1 VTLKSEILDQ
11 PTVLSRLLRESMGE
25 ARRIGGE
32 IGRRDFDFA
41 FLAAR
46 GSSDNAGLYA
56 KYLWGLHN
64 HLPVALAAP
73 SMFSLY
79 QSPPALTRALV
90 VGISQS
96 GQSPDIVG
104 VVQEGRRQG
113 APTLAVTDDPGSP
126 LAEAADFVL
135 FTDTGT
141 EKSIAATKT
150 YTAQLLA
157 IAMISVGLQ
166 GSSERLEELN
176 RVPELLTE
184 VLGTDE
190 LIEQAAAHYRDIQ
203 HCVVLGRGYDYATAH
218 EWSLKL
224 KELTYVLAAPYSSAD
239 FLHGP
244 VAILEK
250 GFPVLAVAPLGHV
263 YQDML
268 RLLKNLVDTR
278 AVKLLV
284 VSNADDALALAE
296 APLRIPLDL
305 PQWISPIVTAVPA
318 QLFSYHL
325 ARAKGLDVEHPR
337 GLQKVTRTW

>member
-1 VTLKSEILDQ
+1 MTLKSEILDQ
-11 PTVLSRLLRESMGE
+11 PAVLSRLLRESMGE

-32 IGRRDFDFA
+32 IGRRDIDFA

-79 QSPPALTRALV
+79 QSPPALKRALV

-126 LAEAADFVL
+126 LAEAAEFVL
-135 FTDTGT
+135 YTDTGN

-150 YTAQLLA
+150 YTAQLVA
-157 IAMISVGLQ
+157 IAMISIGLQ
-166 GSSERLEELN
+166 GSAERLEELH
-176 RVPELLTE
+176 RVPELITQ
-184 VLGTDE
+184 VLGTDG
-190 LIEQAAAHYRDIQ
+190 LIEQAAAHYRDMQ

-224 KELTYVLAAPYSSAD
+224 KELTYVVAAPYSSAD

-250 GFPVLAVAPLGHV
+250 GFPVLAVAPLGDA

-268 RLLKNLVDTR
+268 RLLKNLVDTHEVR
-278 AVKLLV
+278 LLV
-284 VSNADDALALAE
+284 VSNADEALELAE

>member
-32 IGRRDFDFA
+32 LGRRDFDFA

-79 QSPPALTRALV
+79 QSPPALKRALV

-150 YTAQLLA
+150 YTAQLVA
-157 IAMISVGLQ
+157 IAMISIGLL
-166 GSSERLEELN
+166 GSPERLEELN
-176 RVPELLTE
+176 RVPELLAQ
-184 VLGTDE
+184 VLATDG
-190 LIEQAAAHYRDIQ
+190 LIEQAAAHFRDIQ

-224 KELTYVLAAPYSSAD
+224 KELTYVVAAPYSSAD

-250 GFPVLAVAPLGHV
+250 GFPVLAVAPLGDA

-268 RLLKNLVDTR
+268 RLLKNLVDTHEVR
-278 AVKLLV
+278 LLV
-284 VSNADDALALAE
+284 VSNADEALELAE

>member
-1 VTLKSEILDQ
+1 MTLKSEILDQ
-11 PTVLSRLLRESMGE
+11 PAVLSRLLRGGMGE

-32 IGRRDFDFA
+32 LGRRDFDFV

-64 HLPVALAAP
+64 RLPVALAAP

-79 QSPPALTRALV
+79 QSPPVLERALV

-166 GSSERLEELN
+166 ESTERLEELH
-176 RVPELLTE
+176 RVAELVTQA
-184 VLGTDE
+184 LGTDG
-190 LIEQAAAHYRDIQ
+190 LLEQAAARYRDMQ

-244 VAILEK
+244 VAILES
-250 GFPVLAVAPLGHV
+250 GFPVLAVAPLGQAH
-263 YQDML
+263 QDL
-268 RLLKNLVDTR
+268 LPLLKELVDR
-278 AVKLLV
+278 WAVRLLV
-284 VSNADDALALAE
+284 VSNADQALALAE
-296 APLRIPLDL
+296 EPVRIPPDL

>member
-1 VTLKSEILDQ
+1 VTLISEILDQ
-11 PTVLSRLLRESMGE
+11 PTVLSRLLQDSMGE
-25 ARRIGGE
+25 ARRIGRE
-32 IGRRDFDFA
+32 VGRRDVDFA

-64 HLPVALAAP
+64 RLAVALAAP

-79 QSPPALTRALV
+79 QSPPVLERALV

-113 APTLAVTDDPGSP
+113 APTLAITNDPGSP
-126 LAEAADFVL
+126 LAEAAEFVL

-157 IAMISVGLQ
+157 IAMISVGLRENT
-166 GSSERLEELN
+166 ERLEELQ
-176 RVPELLTE
+176 RVPELVTQ
-184 VLGTDE
+184 VLGADE
-190 LIEQAAAHYRDIQ
+190 RIEQAAARHRDMQ

-244 VAILEK
+244 VAVLES
-250 GFPVLAVAPLGHV
+250 GFRVLAVAPLGQV

-268 RLLKNLVDTR
+268 RLLKDLVDR
-278 AVKLLV
+278 QAVRLLV
-284 VSNADDALALAE
+284 LSNADEALALAE
-296 APLRIPLDL
+296 EPLTIPPDL

-337 GLQKVTRTW
+337 GLRKVTRTW

>member
-1 VTLKSEILDQ
+1 
-11 PTVLSRLLRESMGE
+11 
-25 ARRIGGE
+25 
-32 IGRRDFDFA
+32 
-41 FLAAR
+41 
-46 GSSDNAGLYA
+46 
-56 KYLWGLHN
+56 
-64 HLPVALAAP
+64 VALAAP

-79 QSPPALTRALV
+79 QSPPALKRALV

-166 GSSERLEELN
+166 GSPERLEELN
-176 RVPELLTE
+176 RVPALLTE

-190 LIEQAAAHYRDIQ
+190 LIAKAAAHYREMQ

-224 KELTYVLAAPYSSAD
+224 KELTYVVAAPYSSAD

-250 GFPVLAVAPLGHV
+250 GFPVLAVAPLGHT

-268 RLLKNLVDTR
+268 RLLEDLVDAR
-278 AVKLLV
+278 GVRLLV
-284 VSNADDALALAE
+284 VSNADEALGLAE

>member
-1 VTLKSEILDQ
+1 MTLKSEILDQ
-11 PTVLSRLLRESMGE
+11 PAVLSRLLRERMGE
-25 ARRIGGE
+25 ARRIGGA

-79 QSPPALTRALV
+79 QSPPTLKRALV

-104 VVQEGRRQG
+104 VLQEGRRQG
-113 APTLAVTDDPGSP
+113 APTLAVTNDPGSP

-166 GSSERLEELN
+166 GSAERLEELY
-176 RVPELLTE
+176 RVPELLAQ
-184 VLGTDE
+184 VLGTDD
-190 LIEQAAAHYRDIQ
+190 LIEQAAAHFRDIR

-224 KELTYVLAAPYSSAD
+224 KELTYVVAAPYSSAD

-263 YQDML
+263 YQDMF
-268 RLLKNLVDTR
+268 RLLKDLVDTR
-278 AVKLLV
+278 EVRLLV
-284 VSNADDALALAE
+284 VSNADEALGLAE

-337 GLQKVTRTW
+337 GLEKVTRTW

>member
-11 PTVLSRLLRESMGE
+11 PAVLSRLLRESMGE

-32 IGRRDFDFA
+32 IGRRDIDFA

-79 QSPPALTRALV
+79 QSPPALKRALV

-126 LAEAADFVL
+126 LAEAAEFVL
-135 FTDTGT
+135 YTDTGN

-150 YTAQLLA
+150 YTAQLVA
-157 IAMISVGLQ
+157 IAMISIGLQ
-166 GSSERLEELN
+166 GSAERLEELH
-176 RVPELLTE
+176 RVPELITQ
-184 VLGTDE
+184 VLGTDG
-190 LIEQAAAHYRDIQ
+190 LIEQAAAHYRDMQ

-224 KELTYVLAAPYSSAD
+224 KELTYVVAAPYSSAD

-250 GFPVLAVAPLGHV
+250 GFPVLAVAPLGHA

-268 RLLKNLVDTR
+268 RLLKDLVDTR
-278 AVKLLV
+278 EVRLLV
-284 VSNADDALALAE
+284 VSNADEALGLAE

-337 GLQKVTRTW
+337 GLEKVTRTW

>member
-11 PTVLSRLLRESMGE
+11 PAVLSRLLRERMGE
-25 ARRIGGE
+25 ARRIGGA

-79 QSPPALTRALV
+79 QSPPTLKRALV

-104 VVQEGRRQG
+104 VLQEGRRQG
-113 APTLAVTDDPGSP
+113 APTLAVTNDPGSP

-166 GSSERLEELN
+166 GSAERLEELY
-176 RVPELLTE
+176 RVPELLAQ
-184 VLGTDE
+184 VLGTDD
-190 LIEQAAAHYRDIQ
+190 LIEQAAAHFRDIR

-224 KELTYVLAAPYSSAD
+224 KELTYVVAAPYSSAD

-263 YQDML
+263 YQDMF
-268 RLLKNLVDTR
+268 RLLKDLVDTR
-278 AVKLLV
+278 EVRLLV
-284 VSNADDALALAE
+284 VSNADEALGLAE

-337 GLQKVTRTW
+337 GLEKVTRTW

>member
-11 PTVLSRLLRESMGE
+11 PAVLSRLLRERMGE
-25 ARRIGGE
+25 ARRIGGA

-79 QSPPALTRALV
+79 QSPPTLKRALV

-104 VVQEGRRQG
+104 VLQEGRRQG
-113 APTLAVTDDPGSP
+113 APTLAVTNDPGSP

-166 GSSERLEELN
+166 GSAERLEELY
-176 RVPELLTE
+176 RVPELLAQ
-184 VLGTDE
+184 VLGTDG
-190 LIEQAAAHYRDIQ
+190 LIEQAAAHFRDIR

-224 KELTYVLAAPYSSAD
+224 KELTYVVAAPYSSAD

-250 GFPVLAVAPLGHV
+250 GFPVMAVAPLGHV
-263 YQDML
+263 YQDMF
-268 RLLKNLVDTR
+268 RLLKDLVDTR
-278 AVKLLV
+278 EVRLLV
-284 VSNADDALALAE
+284 VSNADEALGLAE

-337 GLQKVTRTW
+337 GLEKVTRTW

>member
-1 VTLKSEILDQ
+1 M
-11 PTVLSRLLRESMGE
+11 VLSHLLQDGMGE
-25 ARRIGGE
+25 ARRIGRE
-32 IGRRDFDFA
+32 IGRRDIDFA

-64 HLPVALAAP
+64 RLPVALAAP
-73 SMFSLY
+73 SMFSFY
-79 QSPPALTRALV
+79 QSPPVLRRALV

-104 VVQEGRRQG
+104 VIQEGRRQG
-113 APTLAVTDDPGSP
+113 APTLAITDDPGSP

-157 IAMISVGLQ
+157 IAMISVGLRE
-166 GSSERLEELN
+166 STERLEELQ
-176 RVPELLTE
+176 RVPELVTQ
-184 VLGTDE
+184 VLGTDGG
-190 LIEQAAAHYRDIQ
+190 IEQAASRYRDMQ

-244 VAILEK
+244 VAILES
-250 GFPVLAVAPLGHV
+250 GFPVLAVAPIGQTH
-263 YQDML
+263 QDML
-268 RLLKNLVDTR
+268 QLLKELVDTR
-278 AVKLLV
+278 AVRLLV
-284 VSNADDALALAE
+284 LSNADQTLALAE
-296 APLRIPLDL
+296 EALRIPSNL
-305 PQWISPIVTAVPA
+305 PEWICPIVTAVPA

>member
-11 PTVLSRLLRESMGE
+11 PAVLSRLLRESMGE

-32 IGRRDFDFA
+32 IGRRDIDFA

-79 QSPPALTRALV
+79 QSPPALKRALV

-126 LAEAADFVL
+126 LAEAAEFVL
-135 FTDTGT
+135 YTDTGN

-150 YTAQLLA
+150 YTAQLVA
-157 IAMISVGLQ
+157 IAMISIGLQ
-166 GSSERLEELN
+166 GSAERLEELH
-176 RVPELLTE
+176 RVPELITQ
-184 VLGTDE
+184 VLGTDG
-190 LIEQAAAHYRDIQ
+190 LIEQAAAHYRDMQ

-224 KELTYVLAAPYSSAD
+224 KELTYVVAAPYSSAD

-250 GFPVLAVAPLGHV
+250 GFPVLAVAPLGDA

-268 RLLKNLVDTR
+268 RLLKNLVDTHEVR
-278 AVKLLV
+278 LLV
-284 VSNADDALALAE
+284 VSNADEALELAE

>member
-32 IGRRDFDFA
+32 LGRRDFDFA

-79 QSPPALTRALV
+79 QSPPSLKRALV

-126 LAEAADFVL
+126 LAEAAEFVL

-150 YTAQLLA
+150 YTAQLLT
-157 IAMISVGLQ
+157 IAMISVGLL
-166 GSSERLEELN
+166 GSPERLEELN
-176 RVPELLTE
+176 RAPELLTQ
-184 VLGTDE
+184 VLGTDG
-190 LIEQAAAHYRDIQ
+190 LIEQAAAHFRDIQ

-224 KELTYVLAAPYSSAD
+224 KELTYVVAAPYSSAD

-250 GFPVLAVAPLGHV
+250 GFPVLAVAPLGHP

-268 RLLKNLVDTR
+268 RLLKDLVDTR
-278 AVKLLV
+278 EVRLLV
-284 VSNADDALALAE
+284 VSNADEALGLAE

-305 PQWISPIVTAVPA
+305 PQWISPMVTAVPA

-337 GLQKVTRTW
+337 GLEKVTRTW

>member
-1 VTLKSEILDQ
+1 MGLRQGPHRPFLSRDRPSPGPLAGDCFVTLKSEILDQ
-11 PTVLSRLLRESMGE
+11 PTVLSRLLREGMGE
-25 ARRIGGE
+25 ARRIGGA

-79 QSPPALTRALV
+79 QSPPTLKRALV

-104 VVQEGRRQG
+104 VLQEGRRQG
-113 APTLAVTDDPGSP
+113 APTLALTDDPGSP

-166 GSSERLEELN
+166 WGPERVEELN

-184 VLGTDE
+184 VLGTDG

-203 HCVVLGRGYDYATAH
+203 HCVVRGRGYDYATAH

-224 KELTYVLAAPYSSAD
+224 MELTYVVAAPYSSAD

-250 GFPVLAVAPLGHV
+250 GFPVLAVASLGHV
-263 YQDML
+263 YRDML
-268 RLLKNLVDTR
+268 RLLKDLVDTR
-278 AVKLLV
+278 EVRLLV
-284 VSNADDALALAE
+284 VSNADEALGLAE
-296 APLRIPLDL
+296 
-305 PQWISPIVTAVPA
+305 
-318 QLFSYHL
+318 
-325 ARAKGLDVEHPR
+325 
-337 GLQKVTRTW
+337 

>member
-1 VTLKSEILDQ
+1 MTLKSEILDQ
-11 PTVLSRLLRESMGE
+11 PAVLSRLLRGGMGE

-32 IGRRDFDFA
+32 LGRRDFDFV

-64 HLPVALAAP
+64 RLPVALAAP

-79 QSPPALTRALV
+79 QSPPVLERALV

-166 GSSERLEELN
+166 ESTERLEELH
-176 RVPELLTE
+176 RVAELVTQA
-184 VLGTDE
+184 LGTDG
-190 LIEQAAAHYRDIQ
+190 LLEQAAARYRDMQ

-244 VAILEK
+244 VAILES
-250 GFPVLAVAPLGHV
+250 GFPVLAVAPLGQAH
-263 YQDML
+263 QDLL
-268 RLLKNLVDTR
+268 RLLKELVDR
-278 AVKLLV
+278 WAVRLLV
-284 VSNADDALALAE
+284 VSNADQALALAE
-296 APLRIPLDL
+296 EPVRIPPDL

>member
-11 PTVLSRLLRESMGE
+11 PAVLSRLLRGGMGE

-32 IGRRDFDFA
+32 LGRRDFDFV

-64 HLPVALAAP
+64 RLPVALAAP

-79 QSPPALTRALV
+79 QSPPVLERALV

-166 GSSERLEELN
+166 ESTDRLEELH
-176 RVPELLTE
+176 RVPELVTQA
-184 VLGTDE
+184 LGTDG
-190 LIEQAAAHYRDIQ
+190 LLEQAAARYRDMQ

-244 VAILEK
+244 VAILES
-250 GFPVLAVAPLGHV
+250 GFPVLAVAPLGQAH
-263 YQDML
+263 QDL
-268 RLLKNLVDTR
+268 LPLLKELVDR
-278 AVKLLV
+278 WAVRLLV
-284 VSNADDALALAE
+284 VSNADQALALAE
-296 APLRIPLDL
+296 EPVRIPPDL

>member
-1 VTLKSEILDQ
+1 MTLKSEILDQ
-11 PTVLSRLLRESMGE
+11 PTVLSRLLREGIGE
-25 ARRIGGE
+25 ARRIGGA
-32 IGRRDFDFA
+32 IGSREFDFA

-79 QSPPALTRALV
+79 QSPPRLKRALV

-104 VVQEGRRQG
+104 VLQEGRRQG
-113 APTLAVTDDPGSP
+113 APTLAVTNDPGSP

-166 GSSERLEELN
+166 GSAERLEELY
-176 RVPELLTE
+176 RVPELLAQ
-184 VLGTDE
+184 VLGTDG
-190 LIEQAAAHYRDIQ
+190 LIEQAAAHFRDIR

-224 KELTYVLAAPYSSAD
+224 KELTYVVAAPYSSAD

-263 YQDML
+263 YQDMF
-268 RLLKNLVDTR
+268 RLLKDLVDTR
-278 AVKLLV
+278 EVRLLV
-284 VSNADDALALAE
+284 VSNADEALGLAE

-325 ARAKGLDVEHPR
+325 ARAKGFDVEHPR
-337 GLQKVTRTW
+337 GLEKVTRTW

>member
-11 PTVLSRLLRESMGE
+11 PAVLRRLLREHMPE
-25 ARRIGGE
+25 AQRIAAAVARRE
-32 IGRRDFDFA
+32 FDFA

-56 KYLWGLHN
+56 KYLWGIHN

-79 QSPPALTRALV
+79 QSPPLLKRALV

-104 VVQEGRRQG
+104 VIQEGRRQG

-126 LAEAADFVL
+126 LAEAAEFVL
-135 FTDTGT
+135 YTDTGR
-141 EKSIAATKT
+141 ERSVAATKT

-157 IAMISVGLQ
+157 LAMVSVGLR
-166 GSSERLEELN
+166 GSAERLEELH
-176 RVPELLTE
+176 RLPDLLTQVLDMDE
-184 VLGTDE
+184 VV
-190 LIEQAAAHYRDIQ
+190 EQAAAAYREMK

-218 EWSLKL
+218 EWALKL

-244 VAILEK
+244 VAILEQ
-250 GFPVLAVAPLGHV
+250 GFPVLALAPLGGV
-263 YQDML
+263 YPDIVG
-268 RLLKNLVDTR
+268 LLKDLVDR
-278 AVKLLV
+278 RGVRLLV
-284 VSNADDALALAE
+284 VSNSDEALALAE
-296 APLRIPLDL
+296 TPLRL
-305 PQWISPIVTAVPA
+305 PAELPPWISPIVTVVPA

-337 GLQKVTRTW
+337 SLQKVTRTW

>member
-32 IGRRDFDFA
+32 LGRRDFDFA

-79 QSPPALTRALV
+79 QSPPALKRALV

-150 YTAQLLA
+150 YTAQLVA
-157 IAMISVGLQ
+157 IAMISIGLL
-166 GSSERLEELN
+166 GSPERLEELN
-176 RVPELLTE
+176 RVPELLAQ
-184 VLGTDE
+184 VLATDG
-190 LIEQAAAHYRDIQ
+190 LIEQAAAHFRDIQ

-224 KELTYVLAAPYSSAD
+224 KELTYVVAAPYSSAD

-250 GFPVLAVAPLGHV
+250 GFPVLAVAPLGDA
-263 YQDML
+263 YQDMF
-268 RLLKNLVDTR
+268 RLLEDLVDAR
-278 AVKLLV
+278 GVRLLV
-284 VSNADDALALAE
+284 VSNADEALGLAE